1 MPGTALQNE
10 LVAGSCNRSW
20 NWVLSVVVY
29 GVEWGGIEDAELEL
43 GDPRD
48 RSDLPHSAEFDRPTS
63 VDLGEAEGLEGINSG
78 IA

>member
-1 MPGTALQNE
+1 
-10 LVAGSCNRSW
+10 VY
-20 NWVLSVVVY
+20 WVDWS
-29 GVEWGGIEDAELEL
+29 GIEDAELEL

-48 RSDLPHSAEFDRPTS
+48 RPDLPHSAETDRPTS

>member
-1 MPGTALQNE
+1 M
-10 LVAGSCNRSW
+10 
-20 NWVLSVVVY
+20 VVY